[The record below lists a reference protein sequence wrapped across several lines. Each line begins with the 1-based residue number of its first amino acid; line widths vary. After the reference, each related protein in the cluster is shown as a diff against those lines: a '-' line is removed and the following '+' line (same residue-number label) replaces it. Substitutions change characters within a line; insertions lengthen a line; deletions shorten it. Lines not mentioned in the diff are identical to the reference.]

1 MANSF
6 HAFINLEAYMGWIEL
21 FGLEEM
27 EPLAQ
32 KRILAIV
39 SGAVLPIIALGFIKS
54 LVDYIRP
61 ETAEN
66 DKDVNDFLSHPD
78 NNKEPHE
85 MGDTLHTVGGLTN
98 DKDGDFMKFQDKI
111 EKDQPTQ
118 IAKDKPHA
126 GYPTEQQSPS
136 IKEDL
141 GNVVDV
147 VVKDNTT
154 YVTTRPKTEE
164 DI

>member
-1 MANSF
+1 
-6 HAFINLEAYMGWIEL
+6 
-21 FGLEEM
+21 M

-61 ETAEN
+61 ETAVDTLREEKVFNYLNEN